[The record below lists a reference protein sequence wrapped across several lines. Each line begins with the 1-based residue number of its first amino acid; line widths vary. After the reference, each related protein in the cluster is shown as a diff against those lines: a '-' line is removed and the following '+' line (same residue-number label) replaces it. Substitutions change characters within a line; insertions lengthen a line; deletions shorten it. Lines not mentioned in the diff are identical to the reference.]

1 MYNILI
7 VEKFFEMCLFSEFIV
22 IKLVMSCSEEFV
34 NYNKKFLLW
43 IYFNGMRV
51 DLSNYNF

>member
-34 NYNKKFLLW
+34 NYNKKFLFR

-51 DLSNYNF
+51 DSSNYNF